1 MVWFNTFDIE
11 QATSGLSS
19 ERGDSMSLTQR
30 KVDVVIVGGGPAGLA
45 CAIALAKRRLFVTVV
60 DKKQWPIDKV
70 CGEGLMPC
78 GVETLDRMGIFEQ
91 IDHDSL
97 RAFYGIRWICD
108 QGAIAQANFDS
119 GVGYGIR
126 RTGLSDALYKAAQD
140 SPYVTLMES
149 TQLLA
154 IESFESHV
162 DIKLRGIDGQFGMKA
177 AVVIGAD
184 GRNSK
189 VRKLLKLD
197 GSPAVRDKRWGARQ
211 HFQVTPW
218 TNHVEVYWSNGIE
231 AYVTPSSESR
241 VEVAFLWDKSRFKPA
256 RAGRNLMSVLLKNFP
271 QLERRVSGCK
281 TVSNQQATGPL
292 AVQAK
297 VATQDRTILLG
308 DALGY
313 VDGITGEG
321 LSVAL
326 QQAEVVAH
334 ELPIL
339 VRTNRLGADD
349 LSGLGRRIFRIYWKS
364 VRMVKLALVLA
375 RVPLLRRLAIRG
387 LSRSPGLLTH
397 FLEANMG
404 KRAVWKLPL
413 QHVPAFLAGLVMPLR
428 SQGQNRLENT
438 ARALGHEQS
447 GATRTLDLS

>member
-1 MVWFNTFDIE
+1 
-11 QATSGLSS
+11 
-19 ERGDSMSLTQR
+19 MSLTQR

-45 CAIALAKRRLFVTVV
+45 CAISLAKRRMFVTVV
-60 DKKQWPIDKV
+60 DKKKWPIDKV

-78 GVETLDRMGIFEQ
+78 GVDTLDRMGIFEN
-91 IDHDSL
+91 IASDSL

-108 QGAIAQANFDS
+108 QGAVAQANFDS

-126 RTGLSDALYKAAQD
+126 RTGLSDALYQAAKD

-149 TQLLA
+149 THLL
-154 IESFESHV
+154 EVKTYDSHV
-162 DIKLRGIDGQFGMKA
+162 DVTLRGLDGQYGMKA

-189 VRKLLKLD
+189 VRKLLDMD
-197 GSPAVRDKRWGARQ
+197 GAPAVREKRWGARQ
-211 HFQVTPW
+211 HFRVAPW
-218 TNHVEVYWSNGIE
+218 SNHVEVYWSNGIE

-241 VEVAFLWDKSRFKPA
+241 VEIAFLWDKSRFKPA
-256 RAGRNLMSVLLKNFP
+256 KAGRNLVSGLLKNFP
-271 QLERRVSGCK
+271 QLERRLVGCE

-297 VATQDRTILLG
+297 VPTQARAILLG

-326 QQAEVVAH
+326 QQAELVAH

-339 VRTNRLGADD
+339 VRSNRLGADD
-349 LSGLGRRIFRIYWKS
+349 LGGLGRRIFHIYWKS

-397 FLEANMG
+397 FLESNMG

-413 QHVPAFLAGLVMPLR
+413 QHIPAFLAGLFIPMRQSP
-428 SQGQNRLENT
+428 QNRLDAPT
-438 ARALGHEQS
+438 RSLGHEQNT
-447 GATRTLDLS
+447 ATRTLDLS